1 MLKKRIIKQNK
12 KRGGKVNLPDSSSY
26 KREVSLA
33 RTRIGTGSIEHMR
46 WILNFAYSNLGNFS
60 EGQKAD
66 LGWEMLAFASSLDS
80 KNPQARWDTSLLG
93 LHDSKHLHDLQGSGE
108 QLTTANRLSW
118 FPIQDIHRLLR
129 ESLDN
134 FFSGRGWVVT
144 RQPVV
149 ERISF
154 NSETKTTM
162 MTMSKPSRQ
171 QDIIERFI
179 NLAFDLTVE
188 NGDHLGRCESSLCRR
203 YFAATRK
210 GRLHFC
216 SPKCSAYVRVAR
228 KRGTLVSDLVSKG

>member
-1 MLKKRIIKQNK
+1 MLKKKINKKNK
-12 KRGGKVNLPDSSSY
+12 KRDGKINLPDSSSY

-46 WILNFAYSNLGNFS
+46 WILNFAYSDLGNFS

-118 FPIQDIHRLLR
+118 LPIPDIHLLLR
-129 ESLDN
+129 ERFDN
-134 FFSGRGWVVT
+134 FFSGTGWVVT

-149 ERISF
+149 EIIQF
-154 NSETKTTM
+154 NPETKTTM
-162 MTMSKPSRQ
+162 KTMSKSSHQ
-171 QDIIERFI
+171 QNIIESFI
-179 NLAFDLTVE
+179 NLAFDLTTE
-188 NGDHLGRCESSLCRR
+188 NGDHLGRCESPLCRR

-216 SPKCSAYVRVAR
+216 SPKCSAYVRVKNARAAR
-228 KRGTLVSDLVSKG
+228 KISA